1 MPEMFKELHME
12 MTMGGVVRTEE
23 QDGIMVIHF
32 QSEKIHEDTA
42 IHQFLEEL
50 GEYIDSTPESRILIN
65 MENLDYLSSAGL
77 GNLVG
82 LLKKSRKVGGLFRL
96 CCLKETIQELFEVM
110 RLNKIFEIFEGQEEA
125 IASFSKD

>member
-1 MPEMFKELHME
+1 ME

-32 QSEKIHEDTA
+32 QSAKIHEDTA

-65 MENLDYLSSAGL
+65 MENLDYSTPESG
-77 GNLVG
+77 
-82 LLKKSRKVGGLFRL
+82 K
-96 CCLKETIQELFEVM
+96 
-110 RLNKIFEIFEGQEEA
+110 LNKINQHHANKEV
-125 IASFSKD
+125 

>member
-12 MTMGGVVRTEE
+12 MTMSGVVRTQE
-23 QDGIMVIHF
+23 QDGVLVIHF
-32 QSEKIHEDTA
+32 QSDKISEDTA
-42 IHQFLEEL
+42 IHKFLEEL
-50 GEYIDSTPESRILIN
+50 GEYIDNTPKSRILIN

-82 LLKKSRKVGGLFRL
+82 LLKKSRKVDGLFKL

-110 RLNKIFEIFEGQEEA
+110 RLNKIFEIFAAHEEA
-125 IASFSKD
+125 LASFSKG